1 MILCCTICLFL
12 EEYKLS
18 ELAHIIPFVQQYSMP
33 NMVTVFKRGLKLYLL
48 HEQFEKLYKIE
59 QREHKKP

>member
-18 ELAHIIPFVQQYSMP
+18 ELAHIIPFVQQYSML

-48 HEQFEKLYKIE
+48 HE
-59 QREHKKP
+59 